1 MELTEEQK
9 SILLALCIGD
19 GCLRKPHP
27 KSGNVQLE
35 IGHSIKQ
42 EAYCIW
48 KRDLIYSIFGGKKPP
63 KIGYKEIKLKGYD
76 KTYQACRFTKSHPY
90 FTYLRN
96 LLYPNNVKVMTREI
110 LDKLTLQGIAIWFMD
125 DGSFYK
131 KDNEDG
137 TKSICFDL
145 RISTDSFTKEENEI
159 IVDYFKEK
167 WGINFYVFQ
176 GHKERKEHSWIIRA
190 NKEATIKFIDLISPY
205 VIPEMR
211 YKIEYKKGNSV
222 QECETS
228 KIDEDIV

>member
-1 MELTEEQK
+1 MELTQEQK

-27 KSGNVQLE
+27 KSGCVQLE
-35 IGHSIKQ
+35 IGHSITQ
-42 EAYCIW
+42 EAYCKW

-90 FTYLRN
+90 FSYLRN
-96 LLYPNNVKVMTREI
+96 LLYPNGVKVMTREI

-167 WGINFYVFQ
+167 WGINFHVYQ
-176 GHKERKEHSWIIRA
+176 YHKERKHNWIIRA
-190 NKEATIKFIDLISPY
+190 NKEAAIKFIKLISPY
-205 VIPEMR
+205 VIPEMK
-211 YKIEYKKGNSV
+211 YKVEYKSNNIH
-222 QECETS
+222 ERETS
-228 KIDEDIV
+228 EKSDDDIV